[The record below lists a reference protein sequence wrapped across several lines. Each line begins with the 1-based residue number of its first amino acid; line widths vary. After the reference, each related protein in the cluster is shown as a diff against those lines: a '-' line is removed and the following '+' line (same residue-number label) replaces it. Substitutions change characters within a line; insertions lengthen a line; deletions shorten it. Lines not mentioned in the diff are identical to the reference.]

1 MATAQSPLARQP
13 DKLDYASPTQFK
25 FNINQLPKVEFFTT
39 AANVPGISSSDVL
52 METPF
57 KQIPM
62 MGTNLTYENLSINF
76 LVDEYLE
83 NYRSLHDWLIA
94 IGFPKSREQFSTFRA
109 DTSNTPI
116 STQGTSQDIGDVKS
130 STSARGMFS
139 DATLTILSNKNNPIV
154 EVRFQ
159 DIYPL
164 NIGALEFNQNATD
177 VEYLTVSTEFA
188 YKIYEI
194 HTL

>member
-25 FNINQLPKVEFFTT
+25 FIINQLPKVEFFTT

-62 MGTNLTYENLSINF
+62 MGTNLSYENLSITF

-83 NYRSLHDWLIA
+83 NYKSLHDWLIA

-109 DTSNTPI
+109 NTSNTPI

-177 VEYLTVSTEFA
+177 VEYLTVSTEFV
-188 YKIYEI
+188 YKLYEI
-194 HTL
+194 HAL

>member
-13 DKLDYASPTQFK
+13 DKLDYVSPTQFK

-62 MGTNLTYENLSINF
+62 MGTNLSYENLSITF

-83 NYRSLHDWLIA
+83 NYKSLHDWLIA

-109 DTSNTPI
+109 NTSNTPI

>member
-13 DKLDYASPTQFK
+13 DKLDYVSPTQFK

-109 DTSNTPI
+109 NTSNTPI

>member
-13 DKLDYASPTQFK
+13 DKLDYVSPTQFK

-83 NYRSLHDWLIA
+83 NYKSLHDWLIA
-94 IGFPKSREQFSTFRA
+94 IGFPKNKEQFSTFRGN
-109 DTSNTPI
+109 TSNSPI
-116 STQGTSQDIGDVKS
+116 ITSGTSQDIGDVQP

-154 EVRFQ
+154 EIRFQ

-177 VEYLTVSTEFA
+177 VEYLTVSTEFV
-188 YKIYEI
+188 YKLYEI
-194 HTL
+194 HAL

>member
-13 DKLDYASPTQFK
+13 DKLDYVSPTQFK

-39 AANVPGISSSDVL
+39 AANVPGISLSDVV

>member
-13 DKLDYASPTQFK
+13 DKLDYVSPTQFK

-62 MGTNLTYENLSINF
+62 MGTNLSYENLSITF

-83 NYRSLHDWLIA
+83 NYKSLHDWLIA

-109 DTSNTPI
+109 NTSNTPI

-159 DIYPL
+159 DIYPI

-177 VEYLTVSTEFA
+177 VEYLTVSTEFV
-188 YKIYEI
+188 YKLYEI
-194 HTL
+194 HAL

>member
-13 DKLDYASPTQFK
+13 DKLDYVSPTQFK

>member
-39 AANVPGISSSDVL
+39 AANVPGISSSDSL

-62 MGTNLTYENLSINF
+62 MGTNLTYENLSITF
-76 LVDEYLE
+76 ICDEYLE
-83 NYRSLHDWLIA
+83 NYKQLHDWLIA
-94 IGFPKSREQFSTFRA
+94 IGFPKNREQFSDFRGI
-109 DTSNTPI
+109 TSNTPI
-116 STQGTSQDIGDVKS
+116 STQGTSQDIGDIQP

-139 DATLTILSNKNNPIV
+139 DATLTILSNKNNPIA

-159 DIYPL
+159 DLYPL
-164 NIGALEFNQNATD
+164 SISALEFNQNATD
-177 VEYLTVSTEFA
+177 VEYLTVSAEFV